1 MTTEHKGIEFF
12 VGLFLLIGFGVLA
25 TMVVVFGRFSEGLS
39 RVYPIVVEFP
49 NASGLI
55 KGGDVLLSGAKVGSV
70 AGAPRLTGKHYAVAV
85 QLNINDKV
93 EIPRTSTFLVRISGL
108 LGDAYV
114 DIVPP
119 AQFTAADFAK
129 PGEVI
134 VGEKLGGF
142 DELSTKGGQL
152 VDKLNGEIL
161 DKLST
166 NLDELKVATS
176 NLNTKLLTEKNM
188 KNVEE
193 TFANLN
199 EVTSGFA
206 KTSKDLDA
214 VMGKTQEAIESVK
227 LTMKTADASAAE
239 LKLALGDLRKMADS
253 ATKTVDSAKLLINKA
268 STGEGT
274 FGTLISDKQ
283 MAADL
288 KALIANMRRSGPVFY
303 KDRAI
308 PTAVP
313 TATPIPAEL
322 PRKKR

>member
-12 VGLFLLIGFGVLA
+12 VGLFLLLGFGVLA
-25 TMVVVFGRFSEGLS
+25 TMVVIFGRFSEGMS
-39 RVYPIVVEFP
+39 KFYPIIVEFP

-70 AGAPRLTGKHYAVAV
+70 ADSPRLTGSNYAVAV
-85 QLNINDKV
+85 QLNIKDRV

-119 AQFTAADFAK
+119 TKYTTADFAK
-129 PGEVI
+129 PGEII
-134 VGEKLGGF
+134 VGEKVGGF
-142 DELSTKGGQL
+142 DELSAKGGEL

-161 DKLST
+161 DKLSK
-166 NLDELKVATS
+166 NLDEIKTATG

-193 TFANLN
+193 TFENLKQ
-199 EVTSGFA
+199 VTDGFA
-206 KTSKDLDA
+206 KTSKDLDG
-214 VMGKTQEAIESVK
+214 VMSKAQEAIDAVK
-227 LTMKTADASAAE
+227 ITMKTADASAAE

-253 ATKTVDSAKLLINKA
+253 ATKTVDSTKLLINKA
-268 STGEGT
+268 SSGDGT
-274 FGTLISDKQ
+274 FGVLMSDKQ

-303 KDRAI
+303 KDRGGLQ
-308 PTAVP
+308 
-313 TATPIPAEL
+313 ATPAPA
-322 PRKKR
+322 PQAPKTRR